1 VLPPVQIVVFG
12 LADTV
17 GLLLTVTVTEAVLT
31 QPAALVPVSVYV
43 VVIVGL
49 ATGLVQVVQDN
60 PVAGDHT
67 YVDAPNA
74 LNDVLDPE
82 QIDTLLPALMSGNA
96 LTVTATVAL
105 ATQPFAAVPVTV

>member
-1 VLPPVQIVVFG
+1 
-12 LADTV
+12 
-17 GLLLTVTVTEAVLT
+17 
-31 QPAALVPVSVYV
+31 
-43 VVIVGL
+43 VGL

-74 LNDVLDPE
+74 LKVVLDPE
-82 QIDTLLPALMSGNA
+82 QIATLLPALISGNGF
-96 LTVTATVAL
+96 TVTATVAL